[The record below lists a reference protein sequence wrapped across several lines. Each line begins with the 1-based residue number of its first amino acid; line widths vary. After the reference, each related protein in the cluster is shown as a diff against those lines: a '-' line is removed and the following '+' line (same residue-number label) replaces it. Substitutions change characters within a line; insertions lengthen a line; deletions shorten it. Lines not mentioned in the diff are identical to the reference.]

1 MELKVPFYCFF
12 MLVATTREEIK
23 SHTKDCGVSFMKNL
37 FEWSHGEKLRLLE
50 GKYKGSRSDDIFLN

>member
-1 MELKVPFYCFF
+1 
-12 MLVATTREEIK
+12 
-23 SHTKDCGVSFMKNL
+23 MKNL